1 MSRSL
6 KVSPQYIEQVKSAL
20 KRNGF
25 ARQIDLARHL
35 QLSRST
41 VWGFLNGRPVDYLN
55 FFEICQKLGLDLQEI
70 AEFDFQGSKNSFP
83 VLDVESFEAS
93 DDIFQEQAEAS
104 NYVERPP
111 IE

>member
-25 ARQIDLARHL
+25 ARQIDLAKDL

-41 VWGFLNGRPVDYLN
+41 VWGFLNGRAVDYLN
-55 FFEICQKLGLDLQEI
+55 FYELCQRLGLDLQKI
-70 AEFDFQGSKNSFP
+70 ADF
-83 VLDVESFEAS
+83 
-93 DDIFQEQAEAS
+93 
-104 NYVERPP
+104 
-111 IE
+111 